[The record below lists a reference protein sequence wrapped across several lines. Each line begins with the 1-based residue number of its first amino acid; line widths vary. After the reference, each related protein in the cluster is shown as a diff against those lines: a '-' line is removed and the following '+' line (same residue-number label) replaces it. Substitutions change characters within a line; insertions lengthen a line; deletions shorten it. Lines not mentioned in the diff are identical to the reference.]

1 MSGARRLDGQQA
13 RRLEVL
19 SGIADDLLAAA
30 TYVDRIKEAGATG
43 DIDAWWIAA
52 LVCYGRCFG
61 KGVAPWGAGDVVG
74 SLPDLLQVRH
84 RHFRRLRDTLVS
96 HPGGIDHTY
105 ATEAMLDR
113 DHRVRIGCERVP
125 MFSLGRLEAMDFSEL
140 LDALQTLVDRR
151 RGEVENDLRMLL
163 SDMTQEEFRQLPPS
177 EHGDR
182 EHRSETRV
190 VRHAPGGRT
199 NCRHP
204 ITRAAPLQDQRADQL
219 PKWG

>member
-1 MSGARRLDGQQA
+1 MSEARRLDGQQA

-19 SGIADDLLAAA
+19 SGIADDLAAAA
-30 TYVDRIKEAGATG
+30 TYVDRIKDAGQAG
-43 DIDAWWIAA
+43 DVDAWWMAA

-61 KGVAPWGAGDVVG
+61 KGVAPWGAGEALG

-105 ATEAMLDR
+105 ATEAVLDR
-113 DHRVRIGCERVP
+113 NARLRVGCERVP

-151 RGEVENDLRMLL
+151 RVEVENDLRLLL
-163 SDMTQEEFRQLPPS
+163 SDMTADEFRQLPPS
-177 EHGDR
+177 DPSSRTDHG
-182 EHRSETRV
+182 ETHV
-190 VRHAPGGRT
+190 ARHPPGGRP
-199 NCRHP
+199 N
-204 ITRAAPLQDQRADQL
+204 
-219 PKWG
+219 